1 MDKLSYPMSL
11 HNHTDFSNFRLRDS
25 INTVENLI
33 DYAIELGHSGV
44 AITEHDTIAS
54 SIRAEKYYNKI
65 KKDNPNFKLIR
76 GNEIYLVRNGLTNDN
91 FNKEVD
97 RYFHFILLAKDEIGH
112 QQIREISTRAWMR
125 SWMARRMRRVPTYY
139 QDLIEIIGSN
149 PGHVIGSTA
158 CLGGCLPTQLLRL
171 LEMERGTSKN
181 MAAIELKKKIYI
193 WIEQIQNIFGKDDF
207 YFEMQPSFNKDQIY
221 VNKKLVELG
230 EEMGI
235 KYIITNDAHYLKKED
250 RPIHKAFLNSQQGDR
265 EVDDFYATTY
275 LMNDEEIYHYMEESL
290 GEEVIQKAYRAI
302 EEIRDKCEDYTLLK
316 PLKIPRLNWKRFE
329 LTHNKDFYI
338 DRTPYLKKFYE
349 SDYSEDRHL
358 ACAIINRLEEA
369 TKEEDLN
376 NQKTYDEIN
385 ACLEDTWVSSEVNGS
400 RWSAYFLNLQNIIDS
415 CWDAG
420 TLVGCGRGSGVGF
433 ILLYLLGIT
442 QINPLREKAPTFRWR
457 FLNPER
463 VSVLDVDID
472 IEGGRRA
479 DVLKNFRNIYGE
491 DRVANVLTLKT
502 EKSKSAILTAA
513 RGLGIDVDTAQYLS
527 SFIEADRGQL
537 RTLKQTFYGDPENNI
552 PASSHFRTEMEENY
566 PELWTVAQRIEG
578 LINGCGVHAGGVIFV
593 DEPFTN
599 STALMRAP
607 SGEIITQF
615 DLHDAEDTG
624 LIKYDILSVEALD
637 KIHNCIDLIC
647 NYGYEEREATLKETY
662 EKIVGIYNLERD
674 DHKMWE
680 MCWNHKVQSL
690 FQMEKQ
696 SGIQGIAVMKPTSVD
711 DLAILNSAIR
721 LMATEKGGEMPVN
734 KLARFKA
741 YPVDWDYELKKYGL
755 GAEAKE
761 ILSPVLSISYG
772 LCIAQEQFM
781 QLVQLPELGG
791 FNLTWADKLRKSI
804 AKKNPAEYEKLTKEF
819 FEEIEKR
826 GCDKKLCEYTW
837 NVLIAMSKGYGFNLS
852 HTLAYSLI
860 GLQELNLA
868 YRYPTILWDCACLIS
883 DSGGAEKEVEDDTE
897 DEVKEEVTYYNEME
911 DFTDEDNEDDVVNEY
926 DEEDCDGYPATVKVL
941 KDEKKKKKVKS
952 TNYGKIATAIGKMKS
967 EGVNIVAT
975 DINKSSYTFAPD
987 VDNNSIIYGLSGIT
1001 KVGDDLVHQIMD
1013 NRPYESVED
1022 FLNKVKVNKPQ
1033 MINLIKAGAFDG
1045 IGRDNDRVKTMEDYI
1060 DMISDKKKRITLQ
1073 NMKMLIE
1080 FGLIPVEYDFQ
1091 CKVYNYNKYLKKFKE
1106 EDCYLMNNIAFSFYE
1121 NNFDLDLLVLDDLT
1135 ESGFK
1140 IKQTDWD
1147 KIYKKQMDIIR
1158 PYIKDNNEKLLN
1170 AVNNKLKQDMWN
1182 KYCIGNISSWEMD
1195 AISCYIHEHELIKL
1209 KNNIY
1214 GFIDYKNLP
1223 EEPEVN
1229 YEFKS
1234 KQTGQKIP
1242 LFKIHRIVG
1251 TVLDKD
1257 KAKKNITLLTTS
1269 GVVTVKIFGDAFTHY
1284 DKQLSERGADGH
1296 KHVIEK
1302 SWFSRGNKIIVT
1314 GIRRGDS
1321 FIAKKYKNTPYHL
1334 VELINNIDDM
1344 GYIKTTKERA
1354 DVL

>member
-1 MDKLSYPMSL
+1 MSDLKYPGSL

-25 INTVENLI
+25 INTVESLI
-33 DYAIELGHSGV
+33 NYAVELGHEVV

-54 SIRAEKYYNKI
+54 AVRVEKYYNKI
-65 KKDNPNFKLIR
+65 KKDNPDFKVIF

-91 FNKEVD
+91 FNKDVD
-97 RYFHFILLAKDEIGH
+97 RYFHFILLAKDKIGH
-112 QQIREISTRAWMR
+112 RQIREISTRAWMR

-139 QDLIEIIGSN
+139 QDLIDIIGSN

-181 MAAIELKKKIYI
+181 MAALELKKKIYL
-193 WIEQIQNIFGKDDF
+193 WIEQMQRIFGKEDF
-207 YFEMQPSFNKDQIY
+207 YFEMQPSNNKDQIY
-221 VNKKLVELG
+221 VNNELIKLGDEL
-230 EEMGI
+230 GI

-250 RPIHKAFLNSQQGDR
+250 RPIHKAFLNAQQGDR

-275 LMNDEEIYHYMEESL
+275 LMSD
-290 GEEVIQKAYRAI
+290 
-302 EEIRDKCEDYTLLK
+302 EEIRDYMENKVGEEVLQKSYQNIIEIKNKCEDFTLMK
-316 PLKIPRLNWKRFE
+316 PLNIPRLNWKRFE

-338 DRTPYLKKFYE
+338 DKIPYLKKFYE

-358 ACAIINRLEEA
+358 ACAIINRLTNA
-369 TKEEDLN
+369 TEKEDLD

-415 CWDAG
+415 CWEAG

-442 QINPLREKAPTFRWR
+442 QINPLKEKAPTFRWR

-537 RTLKQTFYGDPENNI
+537 RTLHQTFYGDPENNI
-552 PASSHFRTEMEENY
+552 PASSHFKTEMEENY
-566 PELWTVAQRIEG
+566 PELWEVAQRIEG

-647 NYGYEEREATLKETY
+647 DYGYEEREATLKETY

-674 DHKMWE
+674 DPKMWE

-741 YPVDWDYELKKYGL
+741 HPIDWDYELKKYGL

-761 ILSPVLSISYG
+761 VLAPVLNISYG

-804 AKKNPAEYEKLTKEF
+804 AKKNPAEYDKLTKEY
-819 FEEIEKR
+819 FEEIRKR
-826 GCDKKLCEYTW
+826 GCDEQLCKYTW

-868 YRYPTILWDCACLIS
+868 FRYPTILWDCACLIS
-883 DSGGAEKEVEDDTE
+883 DSGGAEN
-897 DEVKEEVTYYNEME
+897 KEEEEEKEEKIIEEVFYNDME
-911 DFTDEDNEDDVVNEY
+911 DFTTEEDNEEEEEVVITKE
-926 DEEDCDGYPATVKVL
+926 
-941 KDEKKKKKVKS
+941 EKKKKKAKT

-967 EGVNIVAT
+967 EGVKIVAT
-975 DINKSSYTFAPD
+975 DINRSQYTFAPD
-987 VDNNSIIYGLSGIT
+987 VKNNTIMYGLSGIT
-1001 KVGDDLVHQIMD
+1001 KVGTDLVYKIME
-1013 NRPYESVED
+1013 NRPYESIED

-1033 MINLIKAGAFDG
+1033 MVNLIKAGAFDS
-1045 IGRDNDRVKTMEDYI
+1045 ICRDNDRVKAMEDYI
-1060 DMISDKKKRITLQ
+1060 DLIADKKKRITLQ
-1073 NMKMLIE
+1073 NMKMLID
-1080 FGLIPVEYDFQ
+1080 FLLIPREYNFQ

-1106 EDCYLMNNIAFSFYE
+1106 ETYYLMNNIAFSFYE
-1121 NNFDLDLLVLDDLT
+1121 KNFDLDLLVLDDLT

-1158 PYIKDNNEKLLN
+1158 PYIKEHNQELLE
-1170 AVNNKLKQDMWN
+1170 AVNNRLVQDMWN
-1182 KYCIGNISSWEMD
+1182 KYCGGNISSWEMD
-1195 AISCYIHEHELIKL
+1195 AISCYIHEHELEHL
-1209 KNNIY
+1209 RNDAY
-1214 GFIDYKNLP
+1214 GFVDYKKLP

-1229 YEFKS
+1229 YEFRS
-1234 KQTGQKIP
+1234 KQTGKKIP
-1242 LFKIHRIVG
+1242 LFKIHRIAG

-1257 KAKKNITLLTTS
+1257 KAKKSVTLLTST

-1284 DKQLSERGADGH
+1284 DKQLSERGLDGH

-1314 GIRRGDS
+1314 GIRRGDT
-1321 FIAKKYKNTPYHL
+1321 FLAKKYKNTPYHL
-1334 VELINNIDDM
+1334 VELINDINKD
-1344 GYIKTTKERA
+1344 GYILTTKDRVE
-1354 DVL
+1354 VE

>member
-1 MDKLSYPMSL
+1 MGDLRFPGSL

-25 INTVENLI
+25 INTVESLI
-33 DYAIELGHSGV
+33 DYAVELGHEVV
-44 AITEHDTIAS
+44 AVTEHDTIAS
-54 SIRAEKYYNKI
+54 AVRVEKYYNKI
-65 KKDNPNFKLIR
+65 KKDNPNFKVIL

-91 FNKEVD
+91 FNKDID

-112 QQIREISTRAWMR
+112 RQIREISTRAWMR

-139 QDLIEIIGSN
+139 QDLVDIIGSN

-158 CLGGCLPTQLLRL
+158 CLGGCLPVQLMRLRDT
-171 LEMERGTSKN
+171 GAPSIDK
-181 MAAIELKKKIYI
+181 LKI
-193 WIEQIQNIFGKDDF
+193 WIGQMQEIFGKEDF
-207 YFEMQPSFNKDQIY
+207 YFEMQPSKNKDQIY
-221 VNKKLVELG
+221 VNNELIKLGDEL
-230 EEMGI
+230 GI

-250 RPIHKAFLNSQQGDR
+250 RPIHKAFLNAQQGDR

-275 LMNDEEIYHYMEESL
+275 LMNDEEIRDYMEKEV
-290 GEEVIQKAYRAI
+290 GEEVLQKSYQNII
-302 EEIRDKCEDYTLLK
+302 EIKNKCKDFTLMK
-316 PLKIPRLNWKRFE
+316 PLNIPRLNWKYYKVDPDKLQFWSD
-329 LTHNKDFYI
+329 KI
-338 DRTPYLKKFYE
+338 PYLKTFLE
-349 SDYSEDRHL
+349 SEYDEDKHL
-358 ACAIINRLEEA
+358 AYAIIDRLVNS
-369 TKEEDLN
+369 TVEEDLW
-376 NQKTYDEIN
+376 NQKTADEIN

-472 IEGGRRA
+472 IEGGRRTE
-479 DVLKNFRNIYGE
+479 VLSNFRNIYGN

-537 RTLKQTFYGDPENNI
+537 RTLHQTFYGDPDNGI
-552 PASSHFRTEMEENY
+552 SASKQFRIEMEENY
-566 PELWTVAQRIEG
+566 PELWRVAQGIEG

-593 DEPFTN
+593 DEPFTD

-647 NYGYEEREATLKETY
+647 DYGYEEREATLKETY
-662 EKIVGIYNLERD
+662 EKIVGVYNLERD
-674 DHKMWE
+674 SEEMWK
-680 MCWNHKVQSL
+680 MCWEHKVMSL

-741 YPVDWDYELKKYGL
+741 HPVDWDYELKKYGL
-755 GAEAKE
+755 GEDAKKV
-761 ILSPVLSISYG
+761 LAPVLNISYG

-804 AKKNPAEYEKLTKEF
+804 AKKNPAEYEKLTKEY
-819 FEEIEKR
+819 FEEIVKR
-826 GCDKKLCEYTW
+826 GCDEQLCKYTW

-868 YRYPTILWDCACLIS
+868 FRYPTILWDCACLIS
-883 DSGGAEKEVEDDTE
+883 DSGGAEN
-897 DEVKEEVTYYNEME
+897 KEEEEEKEEKIIEEVFYDDME
-911 DFTDEDNEDDVVNEY
+911 DFTTEEDNEDEEEVVITKE
-926 DEEDCDGYPATVKVL
+926 
-941 KDEKKKKKVKS
+941 EKKKKKAKT

-967 EGVNIVAT
+967 EGIKIVAT
-975 DINKSSYTFAPD
+975 DINRSQYTFAPD
-987 VDNNSIIYGLSGIT
+987 VKNNTIMYGLSGIT
-1001 KVGDDLVHQIMD
+1001 KVGTDLVYKIME
-1013 NRPYESVED
+1013 NRPYESIED

-1033 MINLIKAGAFDG
+1033 MVNLIKAGAFDS
-1045 IGRDNDRVKTMEDYI
+1045 ICRDNDRVKAMEDYI
-1060 DMISDKKKRITLQ
+1060 DLIADKKKRITLQ
-1073 NMKMLIE
+1073 NMKMLID
-1080 FGLIPVEYDFQ
+1080 FSLIPNEYDFQ
-1091 CKVYNYNKYLKKFKE
+1091 CRVYNYNKYLKKFKE
-1106 EDCYLMNNIAFSFYE
+1106 ETYYLMNNIAFGFYE
-1121 NNFDLDLLVLDDLT
+1121 KNFDLDLLVLDDLT

-1158 PYIKDNNEKLLN
+1158 PYIKEHNQELLE
-1170 AVNNKLKQDMWN
+1170 AVNSRLVQDMWN
-1182 KYCIGNISSWEMD
+1182 KYCRGNISSWEMD
-1195 AISCYIHEHELIKL
+1195 AISCYIHEHELAHL
-1209 KNNIY
+1209 RNDAY
-1214 GFIDYKNLP
+1214 GFVDYKKLP

-1229 YEFKS
+1229 YEFRS
-1234 KQTGQKIP
+1234 KQTGKKVP
-1242 LFKIHRIVG
+1242 LFKIHRIAG

-1257 KAKKNITLLTTS
+1257 KAKKSVTLLTST

-1284 DKQLSERGADGH
+1284 DKQLSERGSDGH

-1314 GIRRGDS
+1314 GIRRGDT
-1321 FIAKKYKNTPYHL
+1321 FLAKKYKNTPYHL
-1334 VELINNIDDM
+1334 VELINDINEN
-1344 GYIKTTKERA
+1344 GYISTTKDRVE
-1354 DVL
+1354 VE

>member
-1 MDKLSYPMSL
+1 MGDLRFPGSL

-25 INTVENLI
+25 INTVESLI
-33 DYAIELGHSGV
+33 DYAVELGHEVV
-44 AITEHDTIAS
+44 AVTEHDTIAS
-54 SIRAEKYYNKI
+54 AVRVEKYYNKI
-65 KKDNPNFKLIR
+65 KKDNPNFKVIL

-91 FNKEVD
+91 FNKDID

-112 QQIREISTRAWMR
+112 RQIREISTRAWMR

-139 QDLIEIIGSN
+139 QDLVDIIGSN

-158 CLGGCLPTQLLRL
+158 CLGGCLPVQLMRLRDTGAPS
-171 LEMERGTSKN
+171 MDK
-181 MAAIELKKKIYI
+181 LKI
-193 WIEQIQNIFGKDDF
+193 WIGQMQKIFGKEDF
-207 YFEMQPSFNKDQIY
+207 YFEMQPSKNKDQIY
-221 VNKKLVELG
+221 VNNELIKLGDEL
-230 EEMGI
+230 GI

-250 RPIHKAFLNSQQGDR
+250 RPIHKAFLNAQQGDR

-275 LMNDEEIYHYMEESL
+275 LMSD
-290 GEEVIQKAYRAI
+290 
-302 EEIRDKCEDYTLLK
+302 EEIRDYMEQEVGEKVLQKSYQNIIEIKNKCKDFTLMK
-316 PLKIPRLNWKRFE
+316 PLNIPRLNWKYYKVDPDKLQFWS
-329 LTHNKDFYI
+329 NKI
-338 DRTPYLKKFYE
+338 PYLKTFLE
-349 SDYSEDRHL
+349 SEYDEDKHL
-358 ACAIINRLEEA
+358 AYAIIDRLVNS
-369 TKEEDLN
+369 TVEDNLW
-376 NQKTYDEIN
+376 NQKTADEIN

-479 DVLKNFRNIYGE
+479 EVLSSFRDIYGS

-552 PASSHFRTEMEENY
+552 SASSHFRTEMEENY
-566 PELWTVAQRIEG
+566 PELWQVAQRIEG
-578 LINGCGVHAGGVIFV
+578 LINGCGIHAGGVIFV

-647 NYGYEEREATLKETY
+647 DYGYEEREATLKETY

-674 DHKMWE
+674 DPKMWE

-741 YPVDWDYELKKYGL
+741 HPVDWDYELKKYGL
-755 GAEAKE
+755 GEDAKKV
-761 ILSPVLSISYG
+761 LAPVLNISYG

-804 AKKNPAEYEKLTKEF
+804 AKKNPAEYEKLTKEY
-819 FEEIEKR
+819 FEEIVKR
-826 GCDKKLCEYTW
+826 GCDEQLCKYTW

-868 YRYPTILWDCACLIS
+868 FRYPTILWDCACLIS
-883 DSGGAEKEVEDDTE
+883 DSGGAEN
-897 DEVKEEVTYYNEME
+897 KEEEEEKEEKIIEEVFYDDME
-911 DFTDEDNEDDVVNEY
+911 DFTTEEDDEDEEEVVITKE
-926 DEEDCDGYPATVKVL
+926 
-941 KDEKKKKKVKS
+941 EKKKKKTKT

-967 EGVNIVAT
+967 EGVKIVAT
-975 DINKSSYTFAPD
+975 DINRSQYTFAPD
-987 VDNNSIIYGLSGIT
+987 VKNNTIMYGLSGIT
-1001 KVGDDLVHQIMD
+1001 KVGTDLVYKIME
-1013 NRPYESVED
+1013 NRPYESIED

-1033 MINLIKAGAFDG
+1033 MVNLIKAGAFDS
-1045 IGRDNDRVKTMEDYI
+1045 ICRDNDRVKAMEDYI
-1060 DMISDKKKRITLQ
+1060 DLIADKKKRITLQ
-1073 NMKMLIE
+1073 NMKMLID
-1080 FGLIPVEYDFQ
+1080 FSLIPNEYDFQ
-1091 CKVYNYNKYLKKFKE
+1091 CRVYNYNKYLKKFKE
-1106 EDCYLMNNIAFSFYE
+1106 ETYYLMNNIAFSFYE
-1121 NNFDLDLLVLDDLT
+1121 KNFDLDLLVLDDLT

-1158 PYIKDNNEKLLN
+1158 PYIKEHNQELLE
-1170 AVNNKLKQDMWN
+1170 AVNSRLVQDMWN
-1182 KYCIGNISSWEMD
+1182 KYCRGNISSWEMD
-1195 AISCYIHEHELIKL
+1195 AISCYIHEHELAHL
-1209 KNNIY
+1209 RNDAY
-1214 GFIDYKNLP
+1214 GFVDYKKLP

-1229 YEFKS
+1229 YEFRS
-1234 KQTGQKIP
+1234 KQTGKKVP
-1242 LFKIHRIVG
+1242 LFKIHRIAG

-1257 KAKKNITLLTTS
+1257 KTKKSVTLLTST

-1284 DKQLSERGADGH
+1284 DKQLSERGSDGH

-1314 GIRRGDS
+1314 GIRRGDT
-1321 FIAKKYKNTPYHL
+1321 FLAKKYKNTPYHL
-1334 VELINNIDDM
+1334 VELINDINEN
-1344 GYIKTTKERA
+1344 GYISTTKDRVE
-1354 DVL
+1354 VE

>member
-1 MDKLSYPMSL
+1 MGDLKYPGSL

-25 INTVENLI
+25 INTVESLI
-33 DYAIELGHSGV
+33 NYAVELGHEVV

-54 SIRAEKYYNKI
+54 AVRAEKYYNKI
-65 KKDNPNFKLIR
+65 KKDNPNFKVIL

-91 FNKEVD
+91 FNKDID

-112 QQIREISTRAWMR
+112 RQIREISTRAWMR

-139 QDLIEIIGSN
+139 QDLIDIIGSN

-158 CLGGCLPTQLLRL
+158 CLGGCLPVQLIRLRDTGAPS
-171 LEMERGTSKN
+171 MDK
-181 MAAIELKKKIYI
+181 LKI
-193 WIEQIQNIFGKDDF
+193 WIGQMQEIFGKEDF
-207 YFEMQPSFNKDQIY
+207 YFEMQPSKNKDQIY
-221 VNKKLVELG
+221 VNNELIKLGDELG
-230 EEMGI
+230 V

-250 RPIHKAFLNSQQGDR
+250 RPIHKAFLNAQQGDR

-275 LMNDEEIYHYMEESL
+275 LMNDEEIRDYMEKEV
-290 GEEVIQKAYRAI
+290 GEEVLQKSYQNII
-302 EEIRDKCEDYTLLK
+302 EIKNKCKDFTLMK
-316 PLKIPRLNWKRFE
+316 PLNIPRLNWKYYKVDPNE
-329 LTHNKDFYI
+329 LQFWSDKI
-338 DRTPYLKKFYE
+338 PYLKTFLE
-349 SDYSEDRHL
+349 SEYDEDRHL
-358 ACAIINRLEEA
+358 AYAIVDRLVNS
-369 TKEEDLN
+369 TVEEDLW
-376 NQKTYDEIN
+376 NQKTADEIN

-472 IEGGRRA
+472 IEGGRRTE
-479 DVLKNFRNIYGE
+479 VLSNFRNIYGN

-537 RTLKQTFYGDPENNI
+537 RTLHQTFYGDPDNGI
-552 PASSHFRTEMEENY
+552 SASKQFRIEMEENY
-566 PELWTVAQRIEG
+566 PELWRVAQGIEG

-593 DEPFTN
+593 DEPFTD

-647 NYGYEEREATLKETY
+647 DYGYEKREATLKETY

-674 DHKMWE
+674 DPKMWE

-741 YPVDWDYELKKYGL
+741 HPTDWDYELKKYGL
-755 GAEAKE
+755 GEDAKKV
-761 ILSPVLSISYG
+761 LAPVLNISYG

-804 AKKNPAEYEKLTKEF
+804 AKKNPAEYEKLTKEY
-819 FEEIEKR
+819 FEEIAKR
-826 GCDKKLCEYTW
+826 GCDEQLCKYTW

-868 YRYPTILWDCACLIS
+868 FRYPTILWDCACLIS
-883 DSGGAEKEVEDDTE
+883 DSGGAGNKEEEEEKEE
-897 DEVKEEVTYYNEME
+897 KIIEEVFYDDME
-911 DFTDEDNEDDVVNEY
+911 DFTTEEDNEDEEEVVIAKE
-926 DEEDCDGYPATVKVL
+926 
-941 KDEKKKKKVKS
+941 EKKKKKAKT

-967 EGVNIVAT
+967 EGIKIVAT
-975 DINKSSYTFAPD
+975 DINRSQYTFAPD
-987 VDNNSIIYGLSGIT
+987 VKNNTIMYGLSGIT
-1001 KVGDDLVHQIMD
+1001 KVGTDLVYKIME
-1013 NRPYESVED
+1013 NRPYESIED

-1033 MINLIKAGAFDG
+1033 MVNLIKAGAFDSICRG
-1045 IGRDNDRVKTMEDYI
+1045 NDRVKAMEDYI
-1060 DMISDKKKRITLQ
+1060 DLIADKKKRITLQ
-1073 NMKMLIE
+1073 NMKMLID
-1080 FGLIPVEYDFQ
+1080 FHLIPGEYDFQ
-1091 CKVYNYNKYLKKFKE
+1091 CRVYNYNKYLKKFKE
-1106 EDCYLMNNIAFSFYE
+1106 ETYYLMNNIAFSFYE
-1121 NNFDLDLLVLDDLT
+1121 KNFDLDLLVLDDLT

-1158 PYIKDNNEKLLN
+1158 PYIKGHNQELLE
-1170 AVNNKLKQDMWN
+1170 AVNSRLVQDMWD
-1182 KYCIGNISSWEMD
+1182 KYCKGNISSWEMD
-1195 AISCYIHEHELIKL
+1195 AISCYIHRHELAHL
-1209 KNNIY
+1209 RNDAY
-1214 GFIDYKNLP
+1214 GFVDYKKLP
-1223 EEPEVN
+1223 EEPEVS
-1229 YEFKS
+1229 YEFRS
-1234 KQTGQKIP
+1234 KQTGKKVP
-1242 LFKIHRIVG
+1242 LFKIHRIAG

-1257 KAKKNITLLTTS
+1257 KAKKSVTLLTST

-1284 DKQLSERGADGH
+1284 DKQLSERGSDGH

-1314 GIRRGDS
+1314 GIRRGDT
-1321 FIAKKYKNTPYHL
+1321 FLAKKYKNTPYHL
-1334 VELINNIDDM
+1334 VELINDINES
-1344 GYIKTTKERA
+1344 GYISTTKDRVE
-1354 DVL
+1354 VE